1 MSSQNSPPPE
11 PIQEDPAQSD
21 ARVMRRWYPLSFLL
35 KLLILM
41 IVVLALMFAIFFYMA
56 GTESG
61 TAFILN
67 KVAIETGAK
76 FKYGEGNLRDGVM
89 LTDIDIQAT
98 KDIEVIIDK
107 AYVKIGWRAVFAKEV
122 HLREADIG
130 RIEIINTKPPTGEPF
145 DYKTLKLPVNLRLDD
160 AKVNTVVYKQVTKK
174 PFILKDIAG
183 RDLTW
188 VGTEV
193 TVGTGRLEY
202 ADIVKVRSLQ
212 GTIDFQ
218 GDYPLD
224 ASAIAEVSALEKVYI
239 DPLNITATGSLK
251 RTVGTL
257 ESRYNDSDVT
267 GNFVVQGLDEN
278 APFDAKLSWDKV
290 RLPYLEDQDIELSD
304 GVATA
309 SGVVSDIRLRI
320 NSELSAKDIPSGRY
334 KGRARIADS
343 RLNIERLDA
352 RTPAGNLALT
362 GAVDWNNEVDVN
374 VDISSRK
381 FDLRTVLPNEYRDYQ
396 AYVPQT
402 LNGTLGIRYLG
413 KNANGR
419 MQINADLDQRDGE
432 RINAKIIRG
441 SNPAK
446 SSQNAPLYI
455 DATWRNLVRRNVPN
469 VGNINSPVGSAKVT
483 VQGSRVSADVTATI
497 NELNA
502 APQGDYDVRL
512 QKVGERIDIN
522 RLRYDGVVGD
532 LTGTG
537 QIQLATKRRPLTW
550 QIDAQTK
557 GLRPK
562 QYRSDLP
569 VEQLVGS
576 IRASGRMLGIQKNG
590 TQGQRH
596 IFTINSADLRASLD
610 DTQDSRQIGIV
621 GRGDG
626 SVDVV
631 GGQLSVF
638 DVRFDGDVDTQDVPK
653 GRFTIDAAGT
663 PERISFRKLAYA
675 GEAGAL
681 DAKGALD
688 LRDDI
693 RWDVS
698 GRFNEFNV
706 GYFLPN
712 TPAIISGALDTSG
725 TWQMAAK
732 GAPASSGVLKQF
744 AVDFDG
750 ALDTDSLPS
759 GKLVLKARG
768 NDQQIAIERL
778 QHTGAAGSIDASGT
792 VNMQQGISWD
802 IRAQMQRF
810 NLGYFVTDLPSN
822 ITGSLQSNGR
832 WGEGEQVINLE
843 QIDLQGTLKGQAI
856 SASGS
861 LETTLHLPKDVAGY
875 LNTLKAK
882 DATSQYQEAS
892 SLIERLNANNLTLSW
907 GDNFIRANGNA
918 QQLETEISITS
929 LDELSD
935 KLAGKVVGGATLI
948 QPANQPLPTIYIDVI
963 GERIAV
969 PGLILREG
977 HITGKLVNLAQSD
990 SQLLID
996 AKGLTA
1002 AGYEFK
1008 DIHAD
1013 FIGTQDAHSLTVEA
1027 ANEQIEARAELNG
1040 SFNNKAMTWAGT
1052 LGQGQLKSRYAT
1064 LNQMQPAQLNVRLPT
1079 QNAGGNSGYKVQL
1092 AAHCWEAAEQSGKL
1106 CLREDLI
1113 ASENGGQVNVA
1124 VQKLDT
1130 SLFAI
1135 VLPNDIDWQGTING
1149 RAIVDWQRGKKPN
1162 INATLYSD
1170 NGKIGLMQD
1179 GDSAPVSLPYQRV
1192 SLIALSVDEGLK
1204 LRTDINTG
1212 TGARGYAEVI
1222 VDPYQKD
1229 KPISG
1234 ALVLNELNLAVFKPF
1249 FPGMRVLEGD
1259 VTLAGGLGGTL
1270 TQPQF
1275 YGDAKLTDGRIAM
1288 LDLPVNL
1295 SKVNATAKIRG
1306 TEAVIDGQFNS
1317 GPGNGTISG
1326 NINWQQKLQ
1335 AKLSI
1340 EGERLVVTQ
1349 PPLLVAEINPDVD
1362 IIIRPTDRYI
1372 NIEGAISVP
1381 RATIRP
1387 PEASEDIITQ
1397 TEDAVVIDRRL
1408 MGNIDEVLAV
1418 SKPWSINADIGIDL
1432 GDDIN
1437 FRGFGAVIPLAGAL
1451 NVTQQGQGIMRARGV
1466 VQVSR
1471 RSDINV
1477 FGQSLE
1483 LNYGQVRFNGDVM
1496 KPDLSIEAIK
1506 SINGRTVGLRV
1517 TGDTE
1522 SPNIVVFNDAGLT
1535 QQQAMNA
1542 LVTGRINNTSATQI
1556 SEQGFKSEVTNN
1568 LAAAGLSFGLSGTR
1582 SITNQIGQAFGLQS
1596 LTVDASGTSEDT
1608 NVNVTGYVTPDLYI
1622 RYGVGVFNAQNSLS
1636 IRYQLTRRI
1645 YIEAASAAEN
1655 TVDVVYSWQF

>member
-1 MSSQNSPPPE
+1 MSSQNPPPE
-11 PIQEDPAQSD
+11 PVQEDPAQSD
-21 ARVMRRWYPLSFLL
+21 AKVMRRWYPLSFVV

-56 GTESG
+56 GTKSG

-67 KVAIETGAK
+67 KVAIQTGAQ

-89 LTDIDIQAT
+89 LTDIDIDAT

-130 RIEIINTKPPTGEPF
+130 RIDIINTKPPTGEPF
-145 DYKTLKLPVNLRLDD
+145 DYKTLKLPVNLRFDD
-160 AKVNTVVYKQVTKK
+160 ASVKTIVYKQATKE
-174 PFILKDIAG
+174 PLVLKDIDG

-188 VGTEV
+188 VGTKV
-193 TVGTGRLEY
+193 TVGAGRLEY
-202 ADIVKVRSLQ
+202 GDIVKIRSLQ
-212 GTIDFQ
+212 GNIDFQ

-224 ASAIAEVSALEKVYI
+224 ASAIAEVGALEKAYI
-239 DPLNITATGSLK
+239 DPLNIRATGSLK
-251 RTVGTL
+251 RTVGTV
-257 ESRYNDSDVT
+257 ESRYNDSDVS
-267 GNFVVQGLDEN
+267 GNFVIQGLDEN
-278 APFDAKLSWDKV
+278 APFDAKLAWDKV
-290 RLPYLEDQDIELSD
+290 RLPYLEDQNIELTD

-309 SGVVSDIRLRI
+309 SGVLSDIRLRI
-320 NSELSAKDIPSGRY
+320 NADLSAKDIPSGRY
-334 KGRARIADS
+334 KGRALIADS
-343 RLNIERLDA
+343 RLNIERLEAD
-352 RTPAGNLALT
+352 TPEGDLLLT
-362 GAVDWNNEVDVN
+362 GAVDWKNDVDVN
-374 VDISSRK
+374 VSASSRN
-381 FDLRTVLPNEYRDYQ
+381 FDLRTVVPAEYRDYQ

-402 LNGTLGIRYLG
+402 LNGTLGVHYQG
-413 KNANGR
+413 KNATGK

-441 SNPAK
+441 STPVK
-446 SSQNAPLYI
+446 SNQSAPLYI
-455 DATWRNLVRRNVPN
+455 DATWRNYIRRDVPTI
-469 VGNINSPVGSAKVT
+469 GNINSPAGSAKVT
-483 VQGSRVSADVTATI
+483 LQGSRLSADVNATV

-502 APQGDYDVRL
+502 APQGDYDVRI
-512 QKVGERIDIN
+512 QKVGDRIDIN
-522 RLRYDGVVGD
+522 RLRYNGGLGD
-532 LTGTG
+532 LTGKG
-537 QIQLATKRRPLTW
+537 QIVLATNRRPLTW
-550 QIDAQTK
+550 QINAQTT

-569 VEQLVGS
+569 VEQLVGTVQ
-576 IRASGRMLGIQKNG
+576 ASGTMLDIQKSG
-590 TQGQRH
+590 IKGQRH
-596 IFTINSADLRASLD
+596 NFVINSANLKAKLD
-610 DTQDSRQIGIV
+610 DSQDSRQIAVV

-626 SVDVV
+626 SVDIV
-631 GGQLSVF
+631 GGELSVF

-653 GRFTIDAAGT
+653 GRFTVDAAGT
-663 PERISFRKLAYA
+663 PQVISFRKLAYA

-681 DAKGALD
+681 DVKGALD
-688 LRDDI
+688 LRNDI
-693 RWDVS
+693 DWNVE
-698 GRFNEFNV
+698 GQFNEFNL
-706 GYFLPN
+706 GYFLPS
-712 TPAIISGALDTSG
+712 TPAIISGALKTSG
-725 TWQMAAK
+725 AWQLAPE
-732 GAPASSGVLKQF
+732 GAPASRGVLKKF

-750 ALDTDSLPS
+750 VLDTEALPAGNLRINAS
-759 GKLVLKARG
+759 G
-768 NDQQIAIERL
+768 NDKQIEIERL
-778 QHTGAAGSIDASGT
+778 QHTGAAGNIDASGS
-792 VNMQQGISWD
+792 VSIQQGVTWD
-802 IRAQMQRF
+802 ISAQMQRF
-810 NLGYFVTDLPSN
+810 NLGYFVKDLPSN
-822 ITGSLQSNGR
+822 ITGSVQSNGR
-832 WGEGEQVINLE
+832 WTDGEQVINLE
-843 QIDLQGTLKGQAI
+843 QIDLQGTLKGKPI
-856 SASGS
+856 SAAGS
-861 LETTLHLPKDVAGY
+861 LESTLHLPKDLSGY
-875 LNTLKAK
+875 LNTLKAE
-882 DATSQYQEAS
+882 DTASQYEQAS
-892 SLIERLNANNLTLSW
+892 SLIERLNANNLTVSW
-907 GDNFIRANGNA
+907 GENFIRANGNS

-929 LDELSD
+929 LDQLSD
-935 KLAGKVVGGATLI
+935 KLAGRVVGGATLV
-948 QPANQPLPTIYIDVI
+948 QPANQPLPTLYIDVI

-996 AKGLTA
+996 AKGLSA

-1008 DIHAD
+1008 NIHAD
-1013 FIGTQDAHSLTVEA
+1013 FMGTQREHSLSVEA
-1027 ANEQIEARAELNG
+1027 ANDQIEARAQLNG
-1040 SFNNKAMTWAGT
+1040 SFDNTAMTWSGT

-1064 LNQMQPAQLNVRLPT
+1064 LNQMQPAQLNVKLPQ
-1079 QNAGGNSGYKVQL
+1079 QNAANSGYQVQL
-1092 AAHCWEAAEQSGKL
+1092 AAHCWAAADQSGKL

-1113 ASENGGQVNVA
+1113 ASDNGGQVNVA
-1124 VQKLDT
+1124 VQNLDT

-1135 VLPNDIDWQGTING
+1135 VLPSDIDWQGTING
-1149 RAIVDWQRGKKPN
+1149 RAIVDWQRGQKPN

-1192 SLIALSVDEGLK
+1192 SLIALSVENGLK

-1222 VDPYQKD
+1222 VDPYTEN

-1270 TQPQF
+1270 MQPQF

-1288 LDLPVNL
+1288 LDLPINL

-1306 TEAVIDGQFNS
+1306 TEAIIDGQFNS
-1317 GPGNGTISG
+1317 GPGTGRISG

-1340 EGERLVVTQ
+1340 DGERLVVTQ
-1349 PPLLVAEINPDVD
+1349 PPLLIAEVTPDVD

-1372 NIEGAISVP
+1372 NIEGAVSVP

-1408 MGNIDEVLAV
+1408 VGNIDEVLAV
-1418 SKPWSINADIGIDL
+1418 SKPWSINADIGVDL

-1451 NVTQQGQGIMRARGV
+1451 NITQQGQGIMRARGV

-1471 RSDINV
+1471 RTNINA

-1506 SINGRTVGLRV
+1506 NIDGRTVGVRV
-1517 TGDTE
+1517 KGDTE
-1522 SPNIVVFNDAGLT
+1522 NPNIVVFNDAGLT

-1542 LVTGRINNTSATQI
+1542 LVTGRINNASATQI

-1582 SITNQIGQAFGLQS
+1582 SLTNQIGQAFGLQS

-1636 IRYQLTRRI
+1636 VRYQLTRRI
-1645 YIEAASAAEN
+1645 YVEAASAAEN